1 MLGLGFAGGGPGEW
15 TRGDTGVRGGFG
27 EAIEERGERGET
39 DNGDFTGVMGD
50 FGDAVEE
57 RRETDNGD
65 FKVGVDI
72 PEGMTVQGEEGD
84 NGLSVPG
91 VLEDCRELGWAD
103 SRWLKIM

>member
-1 MLGLGFAGGGPGEW
+1 M
-15 TRGDTGVRGGFG
+15 
-27 EAIEERGERGET
+27 ERGECGET

-57 RRETDNGD
+57 RGETDIDNGD

-84 NGLSVPG
+84 RGFVVPG
-91 VLEDCRELGWAD
+91 VRGDCRELGWAD

>member
-15 TRGDTGVRGGFG
+15 TRGDFGVRGGFG

-39 DNGDFTGVMGD
+39 DNGDF
-50 FGDAVEE
+50 
-57 RRETDNGD
+57 
-65 FKVGVDI
+65 KVGEDI
-72 PEGMTVQGEEGD
+72 PEGMTVQGEGGD

-103 SRWLKIM
+103 SKWLKIM